1 MGGFKMAKEKSRKYN
16 NSEEIKLTPLEKV
29 MASRKQLVE
38 SILGNLKK
46 DNRLLPPNWNKS
58 AMRPQN
64 PVSNVYYRGGNR
76 FRLMSAAIE
85 NGYKDPRWCTYIQA
99 KENGWQV
106 QKGAKG
112 VLCEKWILS
121 KEVEQVDSDGKAVLD
136 ENGVPK
142 KKIIQLDRP
151 MVNYFIVFNG
161 ENINSIPKL
170 ELPSLTRDESFKLAE
185 DFIQSSKCPIN
196 EVAQDSSFYDPIND
210 KIVLPLKESFHTTE
224 DFLGVTLHEMS
235 HSTGHADRLNRPMMN
250 MFGTPDYAREELNA
264 EIGTIFTKCDLGIE
278 FEEMGYIEERHKQYI
293 KSWISLFE
301 GDPNEFYKACANAD
315 KISHYLIEN
324 YEQHQELQHKAEQIQ
339 NLTSPGYMEK
349 LMAELKSNNFL
360 CSEVILSN
368 IQKLNEVTGHRHQL
382 REIHSKFHNIDSLPD
397 LEKVIVQELGQELQQ
412 QAIVRQR
419 LTTRNPIIPELS

>member
-1 MGGFKMAKEKSRKYN
+1 MAKGKSGRYN
-16 NSEEIKLTPLEKV
+16 NSEEIKLTSLEKII
-29 MASRKQLVE
+29 ASRKQLVE

-76 FRLMSAAIE
+76 FRLMNVAIE

-121 KEVEQVDSDGKAVLD
+121 KEVEEVDSDGKVELD
-136 ENGVPK
+136 KNGVSK
-142 KKIIQLDRP
+142 KKTIQLDRP
-151 MVNYFIVFNG
+151 IVNYFIVFNG
-161 ENINSIPKL
+161 EDINNIPKL

-196 EVAQDSSFYDPIND
+196 EVAQDSAFYDPIND

-235 HSTGHADRLNRPMMN
+235 HSTGHANRLNRPMMN

-324 YEQHQELQHKAEQIQ
+324 YEQHQELQHTAEQIE
-339 NLTSPGYMEK
+339 NYTSPGYMEK
-349 LMAELKSNNFL
+349 FMAELKSNNFL
-360 CSEVILSN
+360 CSEVILKN
-368 IQKLNEVTGHRHQL
+368 IQKLNEVTGHKHQL
-382 REIHSKFHNIDSLPD
+382 REIHSKFLNIDSLPD
-397 LEKVIVQELGQELQQ
+397 SEKVIVQELGQELQQ

>member
-1 MGGFKMAKEKSRKYN
+1 MAKEKSGRYN
-16 NSEEIKLTPLEKV
+16 NSEEIKLTSLEKV
-29 MASRKQLVE
+29 MTSRKQLVE

-76 FRLMSAAIE
+76 FRLMNAAIE

-121 KEVEQVDSDGKAVLD
+121 KEVEEVDSDGKVALD
-136 ENGVPK
+136 KNGVPK
-142 KKIIQLDRP
+142 KKTIQLDRP
-151 MVNYFIVFNG
+151 IVNYFIVFNG
-161 ENINSIPKL
+161 ENINNIPEL
-170 ELPSLTRDESFKLAE
+170 ELPSLTRDESLKIAE

-196 EVAQDSSFYDPIND
+196 EVAQDSAFYDPIND

-235 HSTGHADRLNRPMMN
+235 HSTGHANRLNRPMMN

-324 YEQHQELQHKAEQIQ
+324 YEHHQELQHKAEQIQ

-360 CSEVILSN
+360 CSEVILNN
-368 IQKLNEVTGHRHQL
+368 IQKLNDVTGHRHQL
-382 REIHSKFHNIDSLPD
+382 REIHSKFQNIDSLPD
-397 LEKVIVQELGQELQQ
+397 SESVIVQELGQEFKQ

-419 LTTRNPIIPELS
+419 LTTLNPIIPELS

>member
-1 MGGFKMAKEKSRKYN
+1 MAKGKSGRYN
-16 NSEEIKLTPLEKV
+16 NSEEIKLTSLEKV

-76 FRLMSAAIE
+76 FRLMNAAIE

-121 KEVEQVDSDGKAVLD
+121 KEVEEVDSDGKVKLD
-136 ENGVPK
+136 KNGVSK
-142 KKIIQLDRP
+142 KKTIQLDRP
-151 MVNYFIVFNG
+151 IVNYFIVFNG
-161 ENINSIPKL
+161 EDINNIPKL
-170 ELPSLTRDESFKLAE
+170 EIPSLTRDESFKLAE

-196 EVAQDSSFYDPIND
+196 EVAQDSAFYDPIND

-235 HSTGHADRLNRPMMN
+235 HSTGHANRLNRPMMN
-250 MFGTPDYAREELNA
+250 MFGTPNYAREELNA

-324 YEQHQELQHKAEQIQ
+324 YEQHQELQHTAEQIE
-339 NLTSPGYMEK
+339 NYTSPGYMEK
-349 LMAELKSNNFL
+349 FMAELKSNNFL
-360 CSEVILSN
+360 CSEVILKN
-368 IQKLNEVTGHRHQL
+368 IQKLNEVTGHKHQL
-382 REIHSKFHNIDSLPD
+382 REIHSKFLNIDSLPD
-397 LEKVIVQELGQELQQ
+397 SEKVIIQELGQELQQ

-419 LTTRNPIIPELS
+419 ITTRNLIIPELS

>member
-1 MGGFKMAKEKSRKYN
+1 MAKGKSGRYN
-16 NSEEIKLTPLEKV
+16 NSEEIKLTSLEKV

-58 AMRPQN
+58 AMRAQN

-76 FRLMSAAIE
+76 FRLMNAAIE

-121 KEVEQVDSDGKAVLD
+121 KEVEEVDSDGKVELD
-136 ENGVPK
+136 KNGVSK
-142 KKIIQLDRP
+142 KKTIQLDRP
-151 MVNYFIVFNG
+151 IVNYFIVFNG
-161 ENINSIPKL
+161 EDINNIPKL

-196 EVAQDSSFYDPIND
+196 EVAQDSAFYDPIND

-235 HSTGHADRLNRPMMN
+235 HSTGHANRLNRPMMN

-324 YEQHQELQHKAEQIQ
+324 YELHQELQHTAEQIE
-339 NLTSPGYMEK
+339 NYTSPGYMEK
-349 LMAELKSNNFL
+349 FMAELKSNNFL
-360 CSEVILSN
+360 CSEVILKN
-368 IQKLNEVTGHRHQL
+368 IQKLNEVTGHKHQL
-382 REIHSKFHNIDSLPD
+382 REIHSKFLNIDSLPD
-397 LEKVIVQELGQELQQ
+397 SEKVIVQELGQELQQ

>member
-1 MGGFKMAKEKSRKYN
+1 MGGFEMAKGKSGRYN
-16 NSEEIKLTPLEKV
+16 NSEEIKLTSLEKV

-58 AMRPQN
+58 AMRAQN

-76 FRLMSAAIE
+76 FRLMNAAIE

-121 KEVEQVDSDGKAVLD
+121 KEVEEVDSDGKVELD
-136 ENGVPK
+136 KNGVSK
-142 KKIIQLDRP
+142 KKTIQLDRP
-151 MVNYFIVFNG
+151 IVNYFIVFNG
-161 ENINSIPKL
+161 EDINNIPKL

-196 EVAQDSSFYDPIND
+196 EVAQDSAFYDPIND

-235 HSTGHADRLNRPMMN
+235 HSTGHANRLNRPMMN

-324 YEQHQELQHKAEQIQ
+324 YELHQELQHTAEQIE
-339 NLTSPGYMEK
+339 NYTSPGYMEK
-349 LMAELKSNNFL
+349 FMAELKSNNFL
-360 CSEVILSN
+360 CSEVILKN
-368 IQKLNEVTGHRHQL
+368 IQKLNEVTGHKHQL
-382 REIHSKFHNIDSLPD
+382 REIHSKFLNIDSLPD
-397 LEKVIVQELGQELQQ
+397 SEKVIVQELGQELQQ